1 MKTVQYSLKQQTAI
15 AVREDL
21 EEALELVEI
30 SRKLFQEKLSA
41 LEKLLV
47 DEADRNKIE
56 KILRSAEKLYREY
69 KESLKII
76 ETYADQRFQRVSAI

>member
-76 ETYADQRFQRVSAI
+76 ETYTDQRFQRVSAI